1 MEKENQNVYYDGLH
15 KVTNYD
21 PEYDEEEEQMK
32 ESEAMTKIH
41 SHERECAIRYENLE
55 KRLEDGSKRFVRLEM
70 MIWGLYASLA
80 ALEITARFV

>member
-1 MEKENQNVYYDGLH
+1 
-15 KVTNYD
+15 
-21 PEYDEEEEQMK
+21 MK

-41 SHERECAIRYENLE
+41 SHERECSIRYENLE

-80 ALEITARFV
+80 ALEITSRFV

>member
-1 MEKENQNVYYDGLH
+1 
-15 KVTNYD
+15 
-21 PEYDEEEEQMK
+21 
-32 ESEAMTKIH
+32 MTKIH

-80 ALEITARFV
+80 ALEITSRFV